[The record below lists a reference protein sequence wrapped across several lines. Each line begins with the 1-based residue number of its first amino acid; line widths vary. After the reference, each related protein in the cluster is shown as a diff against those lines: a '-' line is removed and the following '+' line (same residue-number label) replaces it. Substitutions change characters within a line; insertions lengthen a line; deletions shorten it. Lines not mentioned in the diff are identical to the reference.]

1 MPAIPSRC
9 RHFSDASEASQASA
23 DADAASP
30 LQLFRARSLKA
41 ESKDV
46 ETAISLATFGMASGM
61 GAAFLGLAPLV
72 SPALFM
78 VGLLLAIVQVQFG
91 YSFLMRNLWLQ
102 RRRWVTELYQNQE
115 NGQITVVYDAKLRRI
130 WNVDPDG
137 KNTMQEIAERGQRFF
152 FLDQE
157 MGEVLQ
163 KEALQ
168 TLLSSSQHVKPY
180 EVVAEP
186 VMGETAEQSKQLL
199 PPFPTEKLSEDKDA
213 TNDAHA
219 ASPVQQL
226 NNLERYAR
234 VTGFSFMTT
243 GFIFYILGNWSAQ
256 SVIDERAKTYT
267 PGQPP
272 RQVPLPP
279 GRAAPGASVRA

>member
-1 MPAIPSRC
+1 
-9 RHFSDASEASQASA
+9 
-23 DADAASP
+23 
-30 LQLFRARSLKA
+30 
-41 ESKDV
+41 
-46 ETAISLATFGMASGM
+46 
-61 GAAFLGLAPLV
+61 
-72 SPALFM
+72 
-78 VGLLLAIVQVQFG
+78 
-91 YSFLMRNLWLQ
+91 
-102 RRRWVTELYQNQE
+102 
-115 NGQITVVYDAKLRRI
+115 
-130 WNVDPDG
+130 
-137 KNTMQEIAERGQRFF
+137 
-152 FLDQE
+152 
-157 MGEVLQ
+157 
-163 KEALQ
+163 
-168 TLLSSSQHVKPY
+168 
-180 EVVAEP
+180 
-186 VMGETAEQSKQLL
+186 MGETAEQSKQLL
-199 PPFPTEKLSEDKDA
+199 PPFPTEKLSEDKDRRRADRRLDSSGRPKQRLGGREKPRQDA